1 MVMVAVTEAQWPEY
15 VSEICRIIKPGG
27 WAQCTESSLPMW
39 DQGAIPKDIDYAKVF
54 HMLFQ

>member
-1 MVMVAVTEAQWPEY
+1 MVAVTEAQWPEY
-15 VSEICRIIKPGG
+15 VAEICRIIKPGG

-39 DQGAIPKDIDYAKVF
+39 DQGAIPKDSDYAKVF